1 MSTSCSLVRPR
12 CPSDATLAK
21 SVKRIGTKAPVA
33 LRLSAEL
40 IDRAAEVPIEEGLAL
55 ELSHL
60 REIFATKDAHEGL
73 SSLGRK
79 TPVFVGTVG
88 FRRASGFR
96 KSFKKVQ
103 GCGEDQ

>member
-1 MSTSCSLVRPR
+1 MPDSHRSIAGFFDRHDVDELLAGQATLPE
-12 CPSDATLAK
+12 DARLAK

-40 IDRAAEVPIEEGLAL
+40 IDRAAEVPIEQGIAL

-60 REIFATKDAHEGL
+60 REIFATKDAYEGL

-79 TPVFVGTVG
+79 TPVFVG
-88 FRRASGFR
+88 
-96 KSFKKVQ
+96 K
-103 GCGEDQ
+103 

>member
-1 MSTSCSLVRPR
+1 MPDDPR
-12 CPSDATLAK
+12 LAK

-40 IDRAAEVPIEEGLAL
+40 IDRAAEVPIDQGLAL

-60 REIFATKDAHEGL
+60 REIFATKDAYEGL

-79 TPVFVGTVG
+79 PPVFM
-88 FRRASGFR
+88 
-96 KSFKKVQ
+96 
-103 GCGEDQ
+103 GE